1 MKYCVLTI
9 PICITISY
17 SRYVHLYIS
26 MYILMQVILKKC
38 SNVYGFYVEKTSLY
52 NNLVL

>member
-17 SRYVHLYIS
+17 SRYVHLYICTYVHLNAS
-26 MYILMQVILKKC
+26 YSEKMFKC
-38 SNVYGFYVEKTSLY
+38 LWLLRRKNFTLQ
-52 NNLVL
+52 

>member
-17 SRYVHLYIS
+17 SRYVHLYILHLIMIS
-26 MYILMQVILKKC
+26 DKNASY
-38 SNVYGFYVEKTSLY
+38 SEKMFKYLWLLRRK
-52 NNLVL
+52 NFPLQ